1 MNTGKTNKGMEE
13 WMNEWLNK
21 WTHEQTEW
29 LNELFS
35 QQIKITLPKKSPLG
49 MPGTP
54 IT

>member
-1 MNTGKTNKGMEE
+1 MEWTLEQQTKEWKSE
-13 WMNEWLNK
+13 WMSDK
-21 WTHEQTEW
+21 TTEQ

>member
-1 MNTGKTNKGMEE
+1 MNTVLTNKVMEE

-21 WTHEQTEW
+21 WTHEQTER